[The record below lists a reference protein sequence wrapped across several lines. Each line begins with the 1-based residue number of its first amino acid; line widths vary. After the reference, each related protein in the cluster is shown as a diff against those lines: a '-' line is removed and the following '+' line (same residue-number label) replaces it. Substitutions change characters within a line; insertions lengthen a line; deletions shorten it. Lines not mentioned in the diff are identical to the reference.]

1 MFTKILTK
9 HCFAYGSLISPIGD
23 LDASTIGVRSIKK
36 KMLSELQRAKKQEC
50 EEAWVLL

>member
-1 MFTKILTK
+1 MFIIILTK
-9 HCFAYGSLISPIGD
+9 HCFACGSLISPIGD
-23 LDASTIGVRSIKK
+23 LDASTIGIRHFKK